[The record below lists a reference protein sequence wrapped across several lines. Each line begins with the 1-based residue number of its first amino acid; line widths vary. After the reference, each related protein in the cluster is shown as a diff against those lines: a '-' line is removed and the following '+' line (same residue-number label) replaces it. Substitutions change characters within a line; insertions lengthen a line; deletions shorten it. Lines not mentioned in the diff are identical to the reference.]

1 MDKDRTLLPSSDSFA
16 ATSRALRVRMAAKI
30 DAELGPFDRRHLE
43 ALIDVPRERFVREED
58 VARAVE
64 DVPLPLD
71 DAGRATISAP
81 HAYLLSFRILKL
93 AERDSLVEL
102 GSGSGYG
109 AALAAMIVGK
119 NGQIDTFEVDEE
131 LAQRSSDLLANQ
143 PNVRVRWLDGHGSE
157 SFWGGAKKVVVTFAV
172 AQIPKA
178 WSDALADGGM
188 LVAPVGPPEGP
199 QRLVSVLKDGNELRT
214 RDHGGVRYV
223 PDRSSSI

>member
-1 MDKDRTLLPSSDSFA
+1 MEPPPSDSFA

-30 DAELGPFDRRHLE
+30 DTDLGPFDHAHLA
-43 ALIDVPRERFVREED
+43 ALIDVPRERFVRPND
-58 VARAVE
+58 LARAIE

-71 DAGRATISAP
+71 DHGQATISAP

-93 AERDSLVEL
+93 KAGDSLVEL

-109 AALAAMIVGK
+109 AALAATIVGK

-131 LAQRSSDLLANQ
+131 LTQRASHLLASY
-143 PNVRVRWLDGHGSE
+143 PNVRARWLDAHGSE
-157 SFWGGAKKVVVTFAV
+157 SFWGGAKHVVVTFAITE
-172 AQIPKA
+172 IPRA
-178 WSDALADGGM
+178 WIDALADGGM

-199 QRLVSVLKDGNELRT
+199 QKLISVVKDGNETRT
-214 RDHGGVRYV
+214 REHGGVRYV